1 MTHHEVQSTLPPTG
15 GVSPMGGWWVWRLP
29 HARGR
34 SPANG
39 WRGGFPTPNTILLF
53 FFLKKKKKNL
63 VIYHFLFLNN
73 ANAVYGGQVAVL
85 IGFDVEGR

>member
-1 MTHHEVQSTLPPTG
+1 VGVETPPRKREIPCQWVAGWISHSQHH
-15 GVSPMGGWWVWRLP
+15 SP
-29 HARGR
+29 
-34 SPANG
+34 
-39 WRGGFPTPNTILLF
+39 F
-53 FFLKKKKKNL
+53 FFSKKKKKNL

>member
-1 MTHHEVQSTLPPTG
+1 MGG
-15 GVSPMGGWWVWRLP
+15 GVDFPL
-29 HARGR
+29 
-34 SPANG
+34 
-39 WRGGFPTPNTILLF
+39 PTPFSF
-53 FFLKKKKKNL
+53 FFSKKKKNL